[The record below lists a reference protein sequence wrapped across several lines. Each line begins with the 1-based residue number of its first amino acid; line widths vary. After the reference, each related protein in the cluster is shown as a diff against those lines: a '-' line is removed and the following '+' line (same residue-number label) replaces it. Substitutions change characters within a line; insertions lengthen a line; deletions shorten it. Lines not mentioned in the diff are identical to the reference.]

1 MKKLLIPLMLLLAL
15 VLTSCNG
22 GKDEG
27 TDAIINSPSDTAE
40 PIASTEPA
48 TQEAPKKTILLADQS
63 GTSYVMIVSKDSP
76 ASIKAAATEIRSAIF
91 NTTSKNVFVKVDA
104 STKESATEIVIGK
117 TNRAENGG
125 DLEAGEYIIKVVGDK
140 LVIDGGSNYAIAS
153 GINEFVEKHIKPQK
167 EKIEIE
173 EDFFM
178 NGKFT
183 VNSYSEMNA
192 GWNEGIYIDASGTEL
207 RYQIYI
213 PMNYSPDKNYSF
225 ILYMHSAGVRDT
237 DNQHIYAGEARFLRN
252 FERSKYAGKTIILAP
267 YVDRPDQWVDVPKW
281 YNSQYS
287 VNEIPAS
294 KKMNAVVELFNKTVN
309 EAGVDKDRIYAYGM
323 SMGGYA
329 VWDLA
334 ARNPDIFAAVVPV
347 AGCGDPTMVESYK
360 DTAIWIF
367 HGSKDESVP
376 YSAAQTMDKA
386 LTDAGIDHK
395 FTTFEGAGH
404 GIWTMTADT
413 QGFLDWMFEQKKS
426 K

>member
-1 MKKLLIPLMLLLAL
+1 MKKSLLPLILLLAL
-15 VLTSCNG
+15 LLTSCNRN
-22 GKDEG
+22 KNDSLYSSA
-27 TDAIINSPSDTAE
+27 TDTTAAADQSNE
-40 PIASTEPA
+40 SEAAPA
-48 TQEAPKKTILLADQS
+48 KALLLADLN
-63 GTSYVMIVSKDSP
+63 GTDYTMIVPNGCAES
-76 ASIKAAATEIRSAIF
+76 IRSAATDLRSAIY
-91 NTTSKNVFVKVDA
+91 NITSKNVFVKTDKQ
-104 STKESATEIVIGK
+104 TEEKRTEIVIGK

-125 DLEAGEYIIKVVGDK
+125 DLEAGEYIIKAVGDK

-153 GINEFVEKHIKPQK
+153 GIKEFIEKHIINQK
-167 EKIEIE
+167 EKVEIK
-173 EDFFM
+173 EDFLM
-178 NGKFT
+178 TGKFT
-183 VNSYSEMNA
+183 VNSYSEMTA
-192 GWNEGIYIDASGTEL
+192 GWNEGIYVDSAGTEL

-237 DNQHIYAGEARFLRN
+237 DNQHIYTGEARFLRN
-252 FERSKYAGKTIILAP
+252 FEKSKYTDKTIILAP

-334 ARNPDIFAAVVPV
+334 ARNPGVFAAIVPV
-347 AGCGDPTMVESYK
+347 AGCGDPTMIESYK

-367 HGSKDESVP
+367 HGSKDEAVP

-386 LTDAGIDHK
+386 LSDAGIDHK

-413 QGFLDWMFEQKKS
+413 QGFLDWLFEQKSQNK
-426 K
+426 